1 VQQRTLIETFV
12 RTLGEAGERGGFG
25 FRAKEGC
32 GDSVPR
38 QNAALRTGRIQWSC
52 HTIRE
57 KDGNLEHTEWINV
70 VDAFPNFAFA
80 EALMEQLGER
90 GSFLMWSRLLGQW

>member
-1 VQQRTLIETFV
+1 MRPYEQVAF
-12 RTLGEAGERGGFG
+12 
-25 FRAKEGC
+25 
-32 GDSVPR
+32 
-38 QNAALRTGRIQWSC
+38 QWSC

-90 GSFLMWSRLLGQW
+90 GCPDVVAFAGAVVTGVRRAK

>member
-1 VQQRTLIETFV
+1 MQQRTLIETFV

-38 QNAALRTGRIQWSC
+38 QNAA
-52 HTIRE
+52 E
-57 KDGNLEHTEWINV
+57 NV
-70 VDAFPNFAFA
+70 VT
-80 EALMEQLGER
+80 EGT
-90 GSFLMWSRLLGQW
+90 RLLATSASMF